1 MIEIKKVNPKSLA
14 KFEAAI
20 ATIFILILAIFM
32 FLLSLLSLAS
42 PSSENSINP
51 IYVIIGI
58 IPAVPLL
65 ALFVYISGLLQAFF
79 YNIIASKIGGIKVEL
94 EAINENTQKN
104 SPQTKTEMQNS
115 QSINTAENVQ
125 NTQPSGIN
133 NHLTQDN
140 IDQSTDINDQAPQQD
155 TNQYSQQTMT
165 Q

>member
-20 ATIFILILAIFM
+20 FSLFAIIWAVIT
-32 FLLSLLSLAS
+32 FLFSLLSLAS
-42 PSSENSINP
+42 PNSEDNFSP
-51 IYVIIGI
+51 IAVLIGLVIG
-58 IPAVPLL
+58 VPLL
-65 ALFVYISGLLQAFF
+65 ALFVYVSGLVQAFF
-79 YNIIASKIGGIKVEL
+79 YNLIAGKIGGIKVEL
-94 EAINENTQKN
+94 EATNENSQKN
-104 SPQTKTEMQNS
+104 NPQTKTEMQNS

-125 NTQPSGIN
+125 NTQPSGMN
-133 NHLTQDN
+133 NQLTQDS